1 LQAGRKAVMAAI
13 FVTWYWIH
21 FSLEETKVM
30 GVGTLVP
37 KGFTRIGL
45 RLGT

>member
-1 LQAGRKAVMAAI
+1 MAAM
-13 FVTWYWIH
+13 FPTGYWID

-37 KGFTRIGL
+37 KRFTRIGL
-45 RLGT
+45 RLGA